1 MYSYTMGKL
10 AIETKSDFVP
20 GCKRFISPVGY
31 FNMGVCRD
39 SLFEPASSG
48 HSRNC
53 SSFPHLAS
61 FFFFF
66 LASRGF
72 HLLTTSNDL
81 NLYVLKHV
89 TVHVLCSL

>member
-53 SSFPHLAS
+53 SSWHFHIWLLFS
-61 FFFFF
+61 FFFSLQGFP
-66 LASRGF
+66 LA
-72 HLLTTSNDL
+72 H
-81 NLYVLKHV
+81 H
-89 TVHVLCSL
+89 